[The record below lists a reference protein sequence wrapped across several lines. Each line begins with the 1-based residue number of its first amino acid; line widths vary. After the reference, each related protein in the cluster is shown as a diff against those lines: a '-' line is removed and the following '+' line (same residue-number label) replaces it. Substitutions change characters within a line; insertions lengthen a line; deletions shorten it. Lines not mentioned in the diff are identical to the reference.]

1 MRFVVGDDTGLVKEV
16 LGAEQK
22 LGRKMGSQAL
32 GEAVTH
38 LVWACAPGEE
48 TRFAVVRS
56 CGRIELVDNTNGD
69 GWKILKTWQ
78 TSDDVKAAHWE
89 DGKLSFVSGD
99 GTWLTVADDGSD
111 EESDATSQSSWNSA
125 VKASV
130 CAVRPGSDHSEVMVV
145 SAEGANPRLMDRE
158 GKTLWRGRNVQDS
171 KYDLKVEFDV
181 TAIEWLSSEC
191 AVMADSQGKVR
202 AYAVKE
208 GGGSRR
214 RPLLELPLTFVTE
227 ISSHAT
233 GQSIT
238 KGRPVTRMYHDEAAK
253 LLYIGDT
260 VGTLMALST
269 KKILDLV
276 SKEEIETPEGAGK
289 AGRIAH
295 LKYAKSMLPFVRGFS
310 GIMGSIRGIV
320 TLGDLIFV
328 CGLGRF
334 AYVYRGK
341 QQVCKVYLKQKLTA
355 ILPLSCAD
363 DAAEDDDESENG
375 DEASDLSDGE
385 PVAEDDEEE
394 DGLGDLDESD
404 GSSEGDFGDFDEEE
418 EEEEPRGHEG
428 KKRKQEASEGPN
440 KHRKR

>member
-1 MRFVVGDDTGLVKEV
+1 MIRGLVKEV

-32 GEAVTH
+32 GEAVTD
-38 LVWACAPGEE
+38 LKWACAPGEE

-56 CGRIELVDNTNGD
+56 CGRVELVDNTNGD

-111 EESDATSQSSWNSA
+111 EESDATSQSSLNSA
-125 VKASV
+125 VTV
-130 CAVRPGSDHSEVMVV
+130 CAVRPGGDHSEVMVV

-191 AVMADSQGKVR
+191 VVMADSQGKVR
-202 AYAVKE
+202 AYVVKE
-208 GGGSRR
+208 GEGSRR

-238 KGRPVTRMYHDEAAK
+238 KGRPVTRMYHDEPAK

-276 SKEEIETPEGAGK
+276 SKDVIETPEGAGK

-355 ILPLSCAD
+355 ILPLSSAD

-375 DEASDLSDGE
+375 DEASDLSEGE
-385 PVAEDDEEE
+385 PAADDDEEE

-418 EEEEPRGHEG
+418 EEEPRGHEG
-428 KKRKQEASEGPN
+428 KKRKQEASEGPS